1 MKKVRQTKT
10 SQAKV
15 EKFDLMKVD
24 NNQLIHVNEWEQKLK
39 KLVKENPFVEI
50 VDKESYNLAKSRKAV
65 LKNARLELRTTG
77 KKESQE
83 SILMTKINGI
93 KSFVKDAIDKLVA
106 IPATP
111 EDLQQDE
118 IDRYD
123 LILQAEKDEADRLE
137 GIRTDAIKNEIER
150 VKGVLQETIDGSSF
164 ATLVDDELA
173 FRLLTTSGFDFQE
186 FDFLFDEMIA
196 EMSKKME
203 DNVQLIKDAESTR
216 VENLSKEI
224 ESKLNQMIVD
234 GQQLVDDIDGTIDE
248 KLLKQM
254 TSGIFQTLIGC
265 DVEFDQASIEKME
278 AEKQKVLNK
287 ISEKIASIKQQEITE
302 QRERIIEVREGLLD
316 IVFGMTVDNI
326 AKNSIYI
333 KESLDQEVLPEL
345 QAEFDKMKTRVQL
358 SLVQKLETLEAEI
371 VKAEQAEEIRMQGVM
386 ESRTKIILGLGMV
399 EVESEDTGTEW
410 TGFGLTITDERLYQE
425 DDIDTIVDEI
435 NEAKLAVE
443 FLEKSEEKLKE
454 RINKIES
461 IGLVFGEINEW
472 IGFGCSVIVDQLK
485 MVDDEQMD
493 ELVVYLENA
502 KKADK
507 EENERQELLMKDKTV
522 LELFILEIQNEFIQF
537 DTELFENAEMKGYF
551 EGLKKDFIAYSEEKI
566 NNINKF

>member
-1 MKKVRQTKT
+1 MKPRKQTT
-10 SQAKV
+10 TQAKV

-39 KLVKENPFVEI
+39 KLVKENPFVAI
-50 VDKESYNLAKSRKAV
+50 TDKESYNLAKSRKAV

-77 KKESQE
+77 KKDSQE

-106 IPATP
+106 IPTTP

-123 LILQAEKDEADRLE
+123 LILEAEKNEADRLE
-137 GIRTDAIKNEIER
+137 GIRTDAIKTEIER
-150 VKGVLQETIDGSSF
+150 IKGVLQETIDGSSF

-186 FDFLFDEMIA
+186 FDFLFEEMI
-196 EMSKKME
+196 EKMTKEFNDCVIWIKKTEEKRLEELTSK
-203 DNVQLIKDAESTR
+203 
-216 VENLSKEI
+216 I

-234 GQQLVDDIDGTIDE
+234 GQQLVDEIDGTIDE

-254 TSGIFQTLIGC
+254 TSGIFQTMIGC

-278 AEKQKVLNK
+278 AEKQKVLTK
-287 ISEKIASIKQQEITE
+287 ISEKISLIKQQEITE

-316 IVFGMTVDNI
+316 IVFGITVDNM
-326 AKNSIYI
+326 AENTNYI

-345 QAEFDKMKTRVQL
+345 EAEFLKMKTRVET
-358 SLVQKLETLEAEI
+358 SLTQKLEALADEI
-371 VKAEQAEEIRMQGVM
+371 TKAEQAEEIRMQGVM

-399 EVESEDTGTEW
+399 QCESETELEW
-410 TGFGLTITDERLYQE
+410 TGFGLTITDVRLYEE

-435 NEAKLAVE
+435 NEAKLE
-443 FLEKSEEKLKE
+443 LEIEAKAEEKLKE
-454 RINKIES
+454 RIKKIES
-461 IGLVFGEINEW
+461 IGLVGDTGENQW
-472 IGFGCSVIVDQLK
+472 DGFGCSVIVDQLK

-507 EENERQELLMKDKTV
+507 EENERQELLIKDKAS
-522 LELFILEIQNEFIQF
+522 LELFIIEIQNEFIQF
-537 DTELFENAEMKGYF
+537 DTNIFKNAEMKGYF
-551 EGLKKDFIAYSEEKI
+551 EGLKKEFITYSEEKI
-566 NNINKF
+566 NNLNKF

>member
-1 MKKVRQTKT
+1 MKPRKQTT
-10 SQAKV
+10 TQAKV

-83 SILMTKINGI
+83 SILLTKLKGI
-93 KSFVKDAIDKLVA
+93 TEFVKEKITFLVA
-106 IPATP
+106 IPTTP

-137 GIRTDAIKNEIER
+137 GIRTDAIKTEIER

-173 FRLLTTSGFDFQE
+173 FRLLATSGFDFQE

-196 EMSKKME
+196 EMTKKME
-203 DNVQLIKDAESTR
+203 DNVQLIKDEESTR

-234 GQQLVDDIDGTIDE
+234 GQQLVDEIDGTIDE

-254 TSGIFQTLIGC
+254 TSGIFQTLIDC
-265 DVEFDQASIEKME
+265 EVEFDQASIEKME
-278 AEKQKVLNK
+278 AEKQKVLTK
-287 ISEKIASIKQQEITE
+287 ISEKLTLIKEQEVAEI
-302 QRERIIEVREGLLD
+302 RERIIQVREGLLD
-316 IVFGMTVDNI
+316 MIFDITTENVDEV
-326 AKNSIYI
+326 
-333 KESLDQEVLPEL
+333 KEYVKGSLDQEVLPEL
-345 QAEFDKMKTRVQL
+345 EAEFLKMKTRVET
-358 SLVQKLETLEAEI
+358 SLTQKLEALADEI
-371 VKAEQAEEIRMQGVM
+371 TKAEQAEEIRMQGVM

-399 EVESEDTGTEW
+399 QCESETELEW

-425 DDIDTIVDEI
+425 DDIETIVDEI
-435 NEAKLAVE
+435 NEAKLELEVE
-443 FLEKSEEKLKE
+443 AKAEETLKE
-454 RINKIES
+454 RIKKIES
-461 IGLVFGEINEW
+461 IGLVGDTGENQW
-472 IGFGCSVIVDQLK
+472 DGFGCSVIVDQLK

-493 ELVVYLENA
+493 ELVVYLQNA

-507 EENERQELLMKDKTV
+507 EENDRQELLKKDKAS
-522 LELFILEIQNEFIQF
+522 LELFIIEIQNEFIQF
-537 DTELFENAEMKGYF
+537 DANILKNDEMKVFF
-551 EGLKKDFIAYSEEKI
+551 EGMKERFIAYGDEQIET
-566 NNINKF
+566 INKF

>member
-1 MKKVRQTKT
+1 MKPRKQTT
-10 SQAKV
+10 TQAKV

-106 IPATP
+106 IPTTP

-137 GIRTDAIKNEIER
+137 GIRTDAIKTEIER

-173 FRLLTTSGFDFQE
+173 FRLLTTSVFDFQE
-186 FDFLFDEMIA
+186 FDFLFDEMIV
-196 EMSKKME
+196 EMTKKME
-203 DNVQLIKDAESTR
+203 DNVKLITDAESTR
-216 VENLSKEI
+216 IENLSKEI

-234 GQQLVDDIDGTIDE
+234 GQQLVDEIDGTIDE

-278 AEKQKVLNK
+278 AEKQKVLTK
-287 ISEKIASIKQQEITE
+287 ISEKISLIKQQEVTE

-316 IVFGMTVDNI
+316 IVFGITVDNM
-326 AKNSIYI
+326 AENTNYI

-345 QAEFDKMKTRVQL
+345 EAEFLKMKTRVET
-358 SLVQKLETLEAEI
+358 SLTQKLEALADEI
-371 VKAEQAEEIRMQGVM
+371 TKAEQAEEIRMQSVM

-425 DDIDTIVDEI
+425 DDIETIVDEI
-435 NEAKLAVE
+435 NEAKLELEVE
-443 FLEKSEEKLKE
+443 AKAEETLKE
-454 RINKIES
+454 RIKKIES
-461 IGLVFGEINEW
+461 IGLVGDTGENQW
-472 IGFGCSVIVDQLK
+472 DGFGCSVIVDQLK

>member
-1 MKKVRQTKT
+1 MKTRKQTT
-10 SQAKV
+10 TQAKV

-24 NNQLIHVNEWEQKLK
+24 NKQLIHVNEWEQKLK
-39 KLVKENPFVEI
+39 KLVKENPFVAI
-50 VDKESYNLAKSRKAV
+50 TDKESYNLAKSRKAV

-106 IPATP
+106 IPTTP

-123 LILQAEKDEADRLE
+123 LILEAEKNEADRLE
-137 GIRTDAIKNEIER
+137 GIRTDAIKTEIER
-150 VKGVLQETIDGSSF
+150 IKGVLQETIDGSSF

-186 FDFLFDEMIA
+186 FDFLFEEMI
-196 EMSKKME
+196 EKMTKEFNDCVIWIKKTEEKRLEELTSK
-203 DNVQLIKDAESTR
+203 
-216 VENLSKEI
+216 I

-234 GQQLVDDIDGTIDE
+234 GQQLVDEIDGTIDE

-254 TSGIFQTLIGC
+254 TSGIFQTMIGC

-278 AEKQKVLNK
+278 AEKQKVLTK
-287 ISEKIASIKQQEITE
+287 ISEKISLIKQQEITE

-316 IVFGMTVDNI
+316 IVFGITVDNM
-326 AKNSIYI
+326 AENTNYI

-345 QAEFDKMKTRVQL
+345 EAEFLKMKTRVET
-358 SLVQKLETLEAEI
+358 SLTQKLEALADEI
-371 VKAEQAEEIRMQGVM
+371 TKAEQAEEIRMQGVM

-399 EVESEDTGTEW
+399 QCESETELEW

-425 DDIDTIVDEI
+425 DDIETIVDEI
-435 NEAKLAVE
+435 NEAKLELEVE
-443 FLEKSEEKLKE
+443 AKAEETLKE

-461 IGLVFGEINEW
+461 IGLVGDTGENQW
-472 IGFGCSVIVDQLK
+472 DGFGCSVIVDQLK

-507 EENERQELLMKDKTV
+507 EENDRQELLKKDKAS
-522 LELFILEIQNEFIQF
+522 LELFIIEIQNEFIQF
-537 DTELFENAEMKGYF
+537 DTNIFKNAEMKGYF
-551 EGLKKDFIAYSEEKI
+551 EGLKKEFITYSEEKI
-566 NNINKF
+566 NNLNKF